1 MWFNWNDFERPFQAF
16 GQPTRGLREMSAMS
30 ELLRQLDRGARAA
43 APFGPSPAD
52 DAVATVI
59 DTGDAFV
66 FRVDLPGVREEDL
79 RIDVQDQTLTLA
91 AHRELRKREGY
102 AAQRTERAAFEWRR
116 SFTGP
121 AKIDTE
127 RTAARLADGVLEL
140 RLGKLPGQ
148 EPRRIQIAVQ

>member
-1 MWFNWNDFERPFQAF
+1 MWFNWNDFERTSHAF
-16 GQPTRGLREMSAMS
+16 GHRTRGLREMDAMN
-30 ELLRQLDRGARAA
+30 ELLRQLDRGVRGAGSY
-43 APFGPSPAD
+43 GPTPAD

-59 DTGDAFV
+59 DAGDAFV

-102 AAQRTERAAFEWRR
+102 AAQRTERVAFEWRR
-116 SFTGP
+116 SYTLP

-140 RLGKLPGQ
+140 RLAKVPGQ
-148 EPRRIQIAVQ
+148 EPRRIRVAVQ